1 MTHPKVNNSP
11 LTNPVRLPLAAP
23 GEHHKALLGGPPQTA
38 VLRSGHVLLAPGKSV
53 GLHTTGEGEEMIIP
67 LSGQGQ
73 LSGPAMEPL
82 VVEPGFILY
91 NPPRIYHD
99 VTNTGT
105 VPLSY
110 IYVVA
115 ALPSTGEG

>member
-1 MTHPKVNNSP
+1 MNDPKVDHPP

-38 VLRSGHVLLAPGKSV
+38 VLRSGHVLLAPGESV
-53 GLHTTGEGEEMIIP
+53 GLHTTGKGEEMIIP
-67 LSGQGQ
+67 LSGQGL

-82 VVEPGFILY
+82 VVEPGIILY
-91 NPPRIYHD
+91 NPPRTFHE
-99 VTNTGT
+99 VTNTGKAL
-105 VPLSY
+105 LSY